1 MKESELKTSPK
12 QRILIGLIAIVML
25 GSVVASYL
33 AVMISNNS
41 SSSASSQGISSAKA
55 AEYETAYSDKR
66 NEFKAAT
73 TSEYATF
80 SKFLP
85 EIKAYNET
93 SVNTGDLS
101 VQDLLVGDGRELADG
116 DTDYLAFYVGW
127 CADEKIFSSSLD
139 DAKNPTGF
147 NTILDAKNPMGI
159 NAILGGTDSAEGGLV
174 EGWRVGIVG
183 TRLGG
188 VRIITI
194 PSELAFSDSDNAE
207 KICGVNKPV
216 KFMVMPVAN
225 EDPLKTMAGE
235 VEEAYYRYFF
245 ANNGIDYDEFIKS
258 SE

>member
-12 QRILIGLIAIVML
+12 QRILIGIIAIVML

-33 AVMISNNS
+33 AVMVSNNS

-147 NTILDAKNPMGI
+147 NTVLDA
-159 NAILGGTDSAEGGLV
+159 TDSTEGSLV

-194 PSELAFSDSDNAE
+194 PSELAFGDSDSAE
-207 KICGVNKPV
+207 NVCGVNKPV
-216 KFMVMPVAN
+216 KFMVMPLAN

-235 VEEAYYRYFF
+235 VKEAYYRYLL

-258 SE
+258 NK